1 MYISVQ
7 HLKSADHIIVMLP
20 NGDGLDEGDMA
31 ELSSRGRILQS
42 PQDLKDLEEE
52 ELQGEGDQ
60 PAMGKKLE
68 QPISSNEETK
78 PHETNALRFYLK
90 SMGFWNIV
98 AFIAMGVVTVGL
110 WKVSGKSSVL

>member
-1 MYISVQ
+1 
-7 HLKSADHIIVMLP
+7 
-20 NGDGLDEGDMA
+20 MA

-42 PQDLKDLEEE
+42 PQDLKGLKEE
-52 ELQGEGDQ
+52 ELQEGDQ
-60 PAMGKKLE
+60 SAMGKKLE
-68 QPISSNEETK
+68 QPISSNEEIK

-98 AFIAMGVVTVGL
+98 AFIAMGVLTVGL